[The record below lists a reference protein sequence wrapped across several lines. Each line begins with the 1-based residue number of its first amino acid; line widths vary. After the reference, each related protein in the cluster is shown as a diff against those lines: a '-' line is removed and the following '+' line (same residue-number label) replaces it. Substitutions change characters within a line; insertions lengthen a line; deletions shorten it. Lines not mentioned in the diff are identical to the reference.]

1 MSLINLSANFWTI
14 SITFFPDG
22 FVAWLDSLIDG
33 MFAEADLAFF
43 LIWLLTHLTQE
54 ACESYC
60 RQNNRQHASLNNLT
74 TALVDH
80 LNVGVAQ
87 AYLNQK
93 RLDSEA
99 KQLHLNATNFSKQT
113 TAWLQLIDSFNNSLK
128 EVGDVESWAKTI
140 ETDMRAISSTL
151 EYAYKV
157 NSEASNSQSPGN

>member
-1 MSLINLSANFWTI
+1 MLSSLVKEHQARQ
-14 SITFFPDG
+14 
-22 FVAWLDSLIDG
+22 VVRK
-33 MFAEADLAFF
+33 EQ
-43 LIWLLTHLTQE
+43 QE
-54 ACESYC
+54 AKKKEALTAANS
-60 RQNNRQHASLNNLT
+60 LT

-113 TAWLQLIDSFNNSLK
+113 AAWLQLIDSFNDSLK

-140 ETDMRAISSTL
+140 ETDMQAISSTL

-157 NSEASNSQSPGN
+157 NSETAGNQGQGQ

>member
-1 MSLINLSANFWTI
+1 MLSSLVKEHQARQQVRKEQQEIKRK
-14 SITFFPDG
+14 
-22 FVAWLDSLIDG
+22 
-33 MFAEADLAFF
+33 EA
-43 LIWLLTHLTQE
+43 LT
-54 ACESYC
+54 A
-60 RQNNRQHASLNNLT
+60 ANNLT

-113 TAWLQLIDSFNNSLK
+113 AAWLQLIDSFNSSLK
-128 EVGDVESWAKTI
+128 EVGDVESWARTI
-140 ETDMRAISSTL
+140 ETDMRAVSSTL

-157 NSEASNSQSPGN
+157 NSEAAAEPSGH

>member
-1 MSLINLSANFWTI
+1 MKMLSSLVKEHQARQVVRKEQQETKRK
-14 SITFFPDG
+14 
-22 FVAWLDSLIDG
+22 
-33 MFAEADLAFF
+33 EA
-43 LIWLLTHLTQE
+43 LT
-54 ACESYC
+54 A
-60 RQNNRQHASLNNLT
+60 ANNLT

-113 TAWLQLIDSFNNSLK
+113 TAWLQLIDSFNSSLK

-140 ETDMRAISSTL
+140 ENDMRAVSSTL

-157 NSEASNSQSPGN
+157 NSEQSPAGGQ

>member
-1 MSLINLSANFWTI
+1 MLSSLVKEYQARQVVRKEQQEIKRK
-14 SITFFPDG
+14 
-22 FVAWLDSLIDG
+22 
-33 MFAEADLAFF
+33 EA
-43 LIWLLTHLTQE
+43 LT
-54 ACESYC
+54 A
-60 RQNNRQHASLNNLT
+60 ANNLT

-157 NSEASNSQSPGN
+157 NSEASNSQQSPGN